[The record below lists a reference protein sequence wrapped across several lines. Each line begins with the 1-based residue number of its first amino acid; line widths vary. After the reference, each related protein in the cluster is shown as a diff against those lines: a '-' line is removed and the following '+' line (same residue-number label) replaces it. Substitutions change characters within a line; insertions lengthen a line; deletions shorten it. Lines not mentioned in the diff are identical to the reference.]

1 MIKIQKILAVGS
13 LILTPT
19 LLSSTQVSGVS
30 QQTVKW
36 TVIGDCVDMY
46 DDYQSVYTVNEGDN
60 CYFRVTVKP
69 AKPQRTVALQWYS
82 SDEGR
87 WIIEDEEKTNVKT
100 GAANLYLDEYDSD
113 GYFFDGE
120 YEYRLGVA
128 RLGAMPAKL
137 SPTFYVNF
145 VTDW

>member
-1 MIKIQKILAVGS
+1 MKILRV
-13 LILTPT
+13 LITGLTVSFLPI
-19 LLSSTQVSGVS
+19 LLGGGTASGAS

-46 DDYQSVYTVNEGDN
+46 DEYQTTYTVYEGDN
-60 CYFRVTVKP
+60 CYFKVTVKP

-82 SDEGR
+82 DDDGR
-87 WIIEDEEKTNVKT
+87 WVTEDEKKTNIKT
-100 GAANLYLDEYDSD
+100 GVATLYLDEYDSD

-128 RLGAMPAKL
+128 RLGSLPAKL
-137 SPTFYVNF
+137 SPTFYVDF
-145 VTDW
+145 VSG

>member
-1 MIKIQKILAVGS
+1 MRRILVIVS
-13 LILTPT
+13 LVLTPT
-19 LLSSTQVSGVS
+19 IVSSKQVSGVS

-36 TVIGDCVDMY
+36 SVIGDCVDMY
-46 DDYQSVYTVNEGDN
+46 DEYQSVYTVAEGDS
-60 CYFRVTVKP
+60 CFFRVTVRP

-87 WIIEDEEKTNVKT
+87 WVIEDEKKTNAKT
-100 GAANLYLDEYDSD
+100 GAANLYLDEYDSE

-128 RLGAMPAKL
+128 RLGALPAKL
-137 SPTFYVNF
+137 SQTFYVNF
-145 VTDW
+145 VSGW